1 MLATTV
7 PWYRGGT
14 RYLRYHGTCYLIL
27 RLHAHLMAIYTVPA
41 ENRLSVQDAG
51 MLPPP
56 SKRSRRGAAQRV
68 LAYMDALPCAAQYE
82 TSYAH
87 RAVVTHTVVAAR
99 AHIKIIREK

>member
-1 MLATTV
+1 MLPIT
-7 PWYRGGT
+7 
-14 RYLRYHGTCYLIL
+14 
-27 RLHAHLMAIYTVPA
+27 HLGAIYTVPA

-56 SKRSRRGAAQRV
+56 SKRSRRGAAQRHV

>member
-1 MLATTV
+1 M
-7 PWYRGGT
+7 R
-14 RYLRYHGTCYLIL
+14 RKK
-27 RLHAHLMAIYTVPA
+27 
-41 ENRLSVQDAG
+41 SAG

-56 SKRSRRGAAQRV
+56 SKRSRRGAAQRRV

-99 AHIKIIREK
+99 AQNIREK

>member
-1 MLATTV
+1 MLLLA
-7 PWYRGGT
+7 
-14 RYLRYHGTCYLIL
+14 TCYLVL
-27 RLHAHLMAIYTVPA
+27 RLITHLGAIYTVPA

-56 SKRSRRGAAQRV
+56 SKRSRRGAAQRRV

-99 AHIKIIREK
+99 AHIKIREK

>member
-1 MLATTV
+1 MLT
-7 PWYRGGT
+7 
-14 RYLRYHGTCYLIL
+14 RYHGYLVL
-27 RLHAHLMAIYTVPA
+27 RLITHLGAIYTVPA

-56 SKRSRRGAAQRV
+56 SKRSRRGAAQRRV

-99 AHIKIIREK
+99 AHIKNIREK

>member
-1 MLATTV
+1 MLLLA
-7 PWYRGGT
+7 
-14 RYLRYHGTCYLIL
+14 TCYLVL
-27 RLHAHLMAIYTVPA
+27 RLATHLGAIYTVPA

-56 SKRSRRGAAQRV
+56 SKRSRRGAAQRRV

-87 RAVVTHTVVAAR
+87 RAVVTHAVVAAR

>member
-1 MLATTV
+1 MLLLA
-7 PWYRGGT
+7 
-14 RYLRYHGTCYLIL
+14 TCYLVL
-27 RLHAHLMAIYTVPA
+27 RLVTHLGAIYTVPA

-56 SKRSRRGAAQRV
+56 SKRSRRGAAQRRV

-87 RAVVTHTVVAAR
+87 RAVVTHAVVAAR

>member
-1 MLATTV
+1 MLFFRAKWHRV
-7 PWYRGGT
+7 S
-14 RYLRYHGTCYLIL
+14 HSTCG
-27 RLHAHLMAIYTVPA
+27 AK
-41 ENRLSVQDAG
+41 SAG

-56 SKRSRRGAAQRV
+56 SKRSRRGAAQRRV

>member
-1 MLATTV
+1 
-7 PWYRGGT
+7 
-14 RYLRYHGTCYLIL
+14 
-27 RLHAHLMAIYTVPA
+27 
-41 ENRLSVQDAG
+41 

-56 SKRSRRGAAQRV
+56 SKRSRRGAAQRRV

-99 AHIKIIREK
+99 AQNIREK